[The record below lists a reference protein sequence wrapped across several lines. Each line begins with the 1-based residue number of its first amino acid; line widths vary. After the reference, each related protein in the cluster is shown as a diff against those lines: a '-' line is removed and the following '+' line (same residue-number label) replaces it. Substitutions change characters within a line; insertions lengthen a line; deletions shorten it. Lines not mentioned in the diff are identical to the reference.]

1 MTNFIPTPLD
11 DLPLDQRAEI
21 LTRRLRRTEKA
32 LHDAEAALLARMIE
46 LDQSNRDLRS
56 KEQALSR
63 RLDVESRKLLT
74 AQRTAR
80 IATFHSENGANF
92 SSSEEL
98 AAILGLEGQGKVSPE
113 DAAHLI
119 HPLDL
124 QRVFDTWE
132 AYLASDPSVTD
143 HEMEHRLVRPDGQMR
158 WLHWSV
164 RREMEPDGTS
174 FTLYG
179 SVKDVTEARRTAR
192 EMKALRLRAERRVR
206 ELDSLTRQLEAA
218 RLEAERALSART
230 RFLSAISHQLRTPLD
245 ALSGIV
251 SLLEEQ
257 DLPEEAAHQVR
268 MASYASGQLVALIE
282 ALTEEAEGTSPP
294 RVIVSMPLDLAA
306 QLGRLHDFWEANHPA
321 AAKGLTVEISPRI
334 PAAVLGD
341 AHGLREILQM
351 LVDQAFSSG
360 AESVALRADWSGGL
374 SLSITGTGAEGW
386 ADDLAASDPSTIRLP
401 GIRVACRLVLAMGG
415 HFRVPPGHRDEL
427 IVEIPLRECDLPTE
441 SVERKP
447 VLRTAAGEAPAILV
461 VEDTATNR
469 YVMVQQLEA
478 MGCITETAENGAQ
491 ALDAVRHGGFDVILM
506 DVMMPVMS
514 GEEATRAIRSLEG
527 PVSRTPIIGITA
539 HGLQEERERMLAAGM
554 SACLTKPVRRDA
566 LRAALLTSISAGNA
580 GAAASALIDV
590 VAFRKAFLAL
600 PQAYRKPLLEAVH
613 ADIATYGAAIS
624 QAVKAG
630 DEEEVKRAAHSLKG
644 VAVNVGAVAI
654 LEKLSELRE
663 RPLSSASRT
672 LPPLEEAIA
681 ATLAGSGDL
690 FARLIED
697 Q

>member
-1 MTNFIPTPLD
+1 MKELPSTALN

-21 LTRRLRRTEKA
+21 LTRRLERTEKA
-32 LHDAEAALLARMIE
+32 LHDAEAQLLARMIE

-56 KEQALSR
+56 KEKNLAR

-98 AAILGLEGQGKVSPE
+98 AAILGLEGRGKVSPE

-132 AYLASDPSVTD
+132 AYLASDPSNTD
-143 HEMEHRLVRPDGQMR
+143 HEMEHRLVRPDGQLR

-164 RREMEPDGTS
+164 RREIEPDGMS

-179 SVKDVTEARRTAR
+179 SVRDVTEARRTAR

-218 RLEAERALSART
+218 KLEAERALSART

-251 SLLEEQ
+251 GLLEEQ
-257 DLPEEAAHQVR
+257 DLPEEAAQQVR

-294 RVIVSMPLDLAA
+294 RVIASMPLDLAA
-306 QLGRLHDFWEANHPA
+306 QLGRLHDFWKVNHPS
-321 AAKGLTVEISPRI
+321 AAKGLSVEIAPNM

-351 LVDQAFSSG
+351 LVDEAFSVG
-360 AESVALRADWSGGL
+360 AGGVVLRADWADGL
-374 SLSITGTGAEGW
+374 ALSITATGADGW
-386 ADDLAASDPSTIRLP
+386 ADELAAGDPARIRQP
-401 GIRVACRLVLAMGG
+401 GIRVAGRLVLAMGG
-415 HFRVPPGHRDEL
+415 RCFVPSEHPDEL
-427 IVEIPLRECDLPTE
+427 VVEIPLRECDLPPE
-441 SVERKP
+441 SRERRT
-447 VLRTAAGEAPAILV
+447 VLRTAAGEAPSILV

-469 YVMVQQLEA
+469 YVMLQQLEA

-491 ALDAVRHGGFDVILM
+491 ALDAARHGGFDAILM
-506 DVMMPVMS
+506 DVMMPVMG

-554 SACLTKPVRRDA
+554 SACLTKPVRREA
-566 LRAALLTSISAGNA
+566 LRAALLTSFAAGNS
-580 GAAASALIDV
+580 GTAASALIDV

-600 PQAYRKPLLEAVH
+600 PEAYRRPLLNAVYS
-613 ADIATYGAAIS
+613 DIATYGTAIS

-630 DEEEVKRAAHSLKG
+630 DEEGVRRAAHSLKG
-644 VAVNVGAVAI
+644 VAVNIGAVAI
-654 LEKLSELRE
+654 LERLGDLRE
-663 RPLSSASRT
+663 RPLSSASKT
-672 LPPLEEAIA
+672 LPALEEAIA
-681 ATLAGSGDL
+681 ATLEGSGDL